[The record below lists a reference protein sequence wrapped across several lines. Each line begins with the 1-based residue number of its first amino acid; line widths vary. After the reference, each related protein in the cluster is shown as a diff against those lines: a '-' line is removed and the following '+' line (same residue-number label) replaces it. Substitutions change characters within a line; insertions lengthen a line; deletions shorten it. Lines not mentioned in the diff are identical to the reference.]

1 MENVKQKIAWFWENT
16 EKILVVVFFL
26 TFSFNIRK
34 VFLTP
39 YSFLNGGFN
48 EYTTMSFSWADLLMI
63 ATIFIY
69 TIKFF
74 FGQYIS
80 QAQDLSLRRN
90 KRINTSNAFY
100 FPRVSRETFYLLVF
114 LGWTGLSIFWSQYQ
128 PIAVYRVFT
137 LVEILLFAILAAK
150 SLNEP
155 KWLKT
160 AFFAIVIN
168 GLFQSLL
175 GIAQFVRNSS
185 LGLHFLGESTIGP
198 NIDGVAKI
206 VINSEKHVRAYGT
219 FPHPN
224 ILAGFLLVPL
234 FIIIGTLL
242 LRKLSPAGKKRAG
255 DDSNLLNT
263 LNKTSHPAYSS
274 IDEEEQENVSYETF
288 LGHIPGWLLLA
299 ALLITGLGFLLT
311 LSRSSFLGFFVGLL
325 IYFAG
330 TAYTRTQKGSQM
342 GIDSFSFIKIITFII
357 IASTILFALFSC
369 SSFFSTQSLQE
380 RNLYQNVSYETIS
393 NHPFAGVGIGQFV
406 MSEYQKH
413 PQLESWQ
420 YQPVHNAYFLV
431 FSELGIVGIIFLALL
446 AFSFYLKSR
455 GAQKDIG
462 LTYLLYYCIVSS
474 FLSISFFDH
483 YFWDIKLGTI
493 IFTLP
498 FIFIFALAT
507 NSKKCSTDF
516 FGLL

>member
-1 MENVKQKIAWFWENT
+1 MESVKQKIVWLWKNA
-16 EKILVVVFFL
+16 EKILIVVFFL
-26 TFSFNIRK
+26 TFSFNIRQI
-34 VFLTP
+34 FLTP

-48 EYTTMSFSWADLLMI
+48 EYTTMSFSWADLLML

-69 TIKFF
+69 TIKLF

-80 QAQDLSLRRN
+80 RTQDLSSQCN
-90 KRINTSNAFY
+90 KRARRSNAFY
-100 FPRVSRETFYLLVF
+100 FSSVSRETFYLLVF

-128 PIAVYRVFT
+128 PIAAYRFFT

-160 AFFAIVIN
+160 GFFAIVIN

-175 GIAQFVRNSS
+175 GIAQFIRNGS
-185 LGLHFLGESTIGP
+185 LELHFLGESVIGP

-242 LRKLSPAGKKRAG
+242 LRKLSPLGKKRAG

-263 LNKTSHPAYSS
+263 LNKTSHSASSS
-274 IDEEEQENVSYETF
+274 IGEEEQENVSYETF

-299 ALLITGLGFLLT
+299 ALLITGLGFFLT
-311 LSRSSFLGFFVGLL
+311 FSRSSFLGFFVGLL
-325 IYFAG
+325 IYFTG
-330 TAYTRTQKGSQM
+330 TAYTRVRKGSQM
-342 GIDSFSFIKIITFII
+342 GIGSFSFIKIITFII
-357 IASTILFALFSC
+357 IASTIIFALFSC

-380 RNLYQNVSYETIS
+380 RNLYQNVSYETIL

-420 YQPVHNAYFLV
+420 YQPV
-431 FSELGIVGIIFLALL
+431 
-446 AFSFYLKSR
+446 
-455 GAQKDIG
+455 
-462 LTYLLYYCIVSS
+462 
-474 FLSISFFDH
+474 
-483 YFWDIKLGTI
+483 
-493 IFTLP
+493 
-498 FIFIFALAT
+498 
-507 NSKKCSTDF
+507 
-516 FGLL
+516 